1 MKATTNLAADESR
14 KARAKIP
21 CWELIMEARRYCT
34 INGAAPNRS
43 ASLPLWL
50 GAMALWL
57 FTFTVCSQSYSID
70 RSKIAGGGGTSAGG
84 GFTVSGTIGQLDA
97 GGPLTNGQFALTG
110 GFWSLINV
118 VQTPNA
124 PVLTITHAG
133 NLIVVSW
140 PASVTGWTLQTNQNL
155 TTGLWGNY
163 VGLVTNNRVTN
174 SPSTGNL
181 FFRLAQ
187 P

>member
-1 MKATTNLAADESR
+1 MKATTILATAESR
-14 KARAKIP
+14 KAQDKIP
-21 CWELIMEARRYCT
+21 SCELIKKVRRYGT
-34 INGAAPNRS
+34 YNIAAPSRS
-43 ASLPLWL
+43 SSLPLCL
-50 GAMALWL
+50 GAVALWL

-84 GFTVSGTIGQLDA
+84 GFSVSGTIGQLDA
-97 GGPLTNGQFALTG
+97 GGPLTNGQFTLTG

-124 PVLTITHAG
+124 PVLTITHTD

-140 PASVTGWTLQTNQNL
+140 PASVAGWTLQTNQNL
-155 TTGLWGNY
+155 TAGLWGNY
-163 VGLVTNNRVTN
+163 VGAVTNNRVTN
-174 SPSTGNL
+174 SPTTGNL